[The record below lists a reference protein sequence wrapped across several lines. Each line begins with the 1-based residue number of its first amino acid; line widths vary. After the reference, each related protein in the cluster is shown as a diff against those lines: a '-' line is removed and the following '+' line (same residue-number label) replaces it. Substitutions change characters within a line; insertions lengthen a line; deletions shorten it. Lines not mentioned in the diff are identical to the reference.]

1 MTFKQTVLATL
12 LLAGA
17 SGATFAADYYV
28 GASVGQA
35 DYRIDTTGATNADT
49 KDTAGKIFGGMMF
62 TPHFGIEASLFSLG
76 EARGTLA
83 VPGVGLATSTGK
95 VNGIGLYGVAA
106 MPLGSFSVFGK
117 VGGTYAR
124 AKTSASG
131 AFGSFSETE
140 SSFQPAAGI
149 GASYAIN
156 ANLGV
161 RAEFER
167 MRIKFAGD
175 EKDDINLMTVGV
187 TYRF

>member
-1 MTFKQTVLATL
+1 MTSKQTVLAAL
-12 LLAGA
+12 LLSVA
-17 SGATFAADYYV
+17 SSATLAADYYV
-28 GASVGQA
+28 GASIGQS
-35 DYRIDTTGATNADT
+35 DYRIDTTGASNADT
-49 KDTAGKIFGGMMF
+49 KDTAGKIFGGVMF
-62 TPHFGIEASLFSLG
+62 TPNFGVEASLFDLG
-76 EARGTLA
+76 TARGSLA
-83 VPGVGLATSTGK
+83 VPGVGLATATAK
-95 VNGIGLYGVAA
+95 VQGVGLYGVAA

-131 AFGSFSETE
+131 GFGSFSETE

-149 GASYAIN
+149 GASYAIS

-161 RAEFER
+161 RAELER
-167 MRIKFAGD
+167 MRVKFAGG

>member
-1 MTFKQTVLATL
+1 MKFKPSVLAAL
-12 LLAGA
+12 LLAAAGGA
-17 SGATFAADYYV
+17 AFAADTYI
-28 GASVGQA
+28 GASLGQA
-35 DYRIDTTGATNADT
+35 DYRIDTTGAANADT
-49 KDTAGKIFGGMMF
+49 KDSAGKIFGGVMF
-62 TPHFGIEASLFSLG
+62 NPHFGVEASLFDLG
-76 EARGTLA
+76 EARGSLA

-95 VNGIGLYGVAA
+95 VRGLGFYGVAA
-106 MPLGSFSVFGK
+106 MPIGPFSVFGK
-117 VGGTYAR
+117 VGGSYAR
-124 AKTSASG
+124 AETRASG

-161 RAEFER
+161 RAEVER
-167 MRIKFAGD
+167 LRIKFAGG